1 MSNKAVHYK
10 TQLIDEVF
18 QTEDGRSFNN
28 TAIIEKFKGQSK
40 LSTEKLGAPSLEE
53 VYKQINEGKNLNLSY
68 CYFKDFSLKAY
79 RNLFKIDDGAPVQLI
94 SFQADHSFFESEF
107 GTDFSYAEFGG
118 QSSSFAYTT
127 FNLGKVNFNYTRCA
141 TSLNFNHAEF
151 NVEEL
156 NLKFS
161 EFEEGD
167 IRFSGATFNCSNVM
181 FTNTNFGKGNVN
193 FRQADF
199 GESHVS
205 FHYARFN
212 NGDVSFDKSKFRG
225 DFIDFRKVE
234 FGNGKADFKR
244 VNFGNGNVNFS
255 ESEFKVGKISFKS
268 SLFGSGE
275 KKFENVDFGDNDV
288 YFDGAVFKEGFL
300 CFKNSKFKLLSFT
313 DCNLGGHCDFR
324 VKKGKFLDLSDTVIK
339 DVVDFHAGNSSMD
352 LETLKIEGIKNM
364 GKLFIS
370 WKKNNAFKLIQ
381 SQKRSSFESKA
392 NQFHI
397 LKESFHQNGK
407 FNSEDSA
414 YVAFK
419 RYEMAAER
427 QLGKEAGGAQYIKSE
442 LFYFFKWLVF
452 DKAGLFAT
460 APLRVFVSM
469 IFVLSFFA
477 ILYVVLPLISDS
489 GIVPSVEHTGKLS
502 HIGTAFYHSA
512 ITFFTIGYGDF
523 YPSGH
528 IRWLSAVEGW
538 AGVFLM
544 SYFTVAFVRKIL
556 R

>member
-1 MSNKAVHYK
+1 LPNRTVHYN
-10 TQLIDEVF
+10 TRIIEEVF
-18 QTEDGRSFNN
+18 HTEDGRSFER
-28 TAIIEKFKGQSK
+28 TAVIEKYSGQSK
-40 LSTEKLGAPSLEE
+40 LSTKKLGAPDLNEI
-53 VYKQINEGKNLNLSY
+53 YKQIHKEETLNLSH
-68 CYFKDFSLKAY
+68 CYFKDFSLKTY
-79 RNLFKIDDGAPVQLI
+79 RTLFNIDDGAPVRLT
-94 SFQADHSFFESEF
+94 SFQADHSFFESEY
-107 GTDFSYAEFGG
+107 GTDFSYAEFKGL
-118 QSSSFAYTT
+118 SSSFAYTT
-127 FNLGKVNFNYTRCA
+127 FNLGRVNFNYTKCA
-141 TSLNFNHAEF
+141 TSLNFNHSEF
-151 NVEEL
+151 NLEEL
-156 NLKFS
+156 SLKFS

-167 IRFSGATFNCSNVM
+167 IRFSGAIFNCTDVM

-193 FRQADF
+193 FRQANF

-205 FHYARFN
+205 FQYARFD
-212 NGDVSFDKSKFRG
+212 NGDVSFDKCTFRG
-225 DFIDFRKVE
+225 PFIDFRKVE
-234 FGNGKADFKR
+234 FGNGKTDFKR
-244 VNFGNGNVNFS
+244 VDFGNGNINFS

-268 SLFGSGE
+268 SRFGSGE
-275 KKFENVDFGDNDV
+275 KRFEHVDFGDNDV
-288 YFDGAVFKEGFL
+288 YFDGSVFKEGLL
-300 CFKNSKFKLLSFT
+300 CFKNSTFQLLSLA

-324 VKKGKFLDLSDTVIK
+324 VRKGDFLDLSDSVIK
-339 DVVDFHAGNSSMD
+339 DVVDFHAGTSQMH
-352 LETLKIEGIKNM
+352 LKTLKIEGIKNM

-370 WKKNNAFKLIQ
+370 WKKNNAFELIQ
-381 SQKRSSFESKA
+381 SQKSSSLESKA

-427 QLGKEAGGAQYIKSE
+427 RQGKEAGGFQYVKSE
-442 LFYFFKWLVF
+442 VFYFFRWIVF

-469 IFVLSFFA
+469 VVVLTFFSLLYIILPFFVDAA
-477 ILYVVLPLISDS
+477 IL
-489 GIVPSVEHTGKLS
+489 PSVQHTGHLS
-502 HIGTAFYHSA
+502 HTGTAFYHSA

-523 YPSGH
+523 FPSGH

>member
-1 MSNKAVHYK
+1 MPNRTVHYI
-10 TQLIDEVF
+10 TRIIEEAF
-18 QTEDGRSFNN
+18 NTEDGRSFKR
-28 TAIIEKFKGQSK
+28 TAVIEKYKGQSK
-40 LSTEKLGAPSLEE
+40 LSTNKLGAPDLSE
-53 VYKQINEGKNLNLSY
+53 VYEQINVEENLNLSH
-68 CYFKDFSLKAY
+68 CYFKDFSLKTY
-79 RNLFKIDDGAPVQLI
+79 RKLFKIDDGAPVKLT
-94 SFQADHSFFESEF
+94 SFQADHSFFESEY

-118 QSSSFAYTT
+118 QSSSFAYST
-127 FNLGKVNFNYTRCA
+127 FNLGRVNFNYTKCA
-141 TSLNFNHAEF
+141 TNLNFNHSEF
-151 NVEEL
+151 NLEEL
-156 NLKFS
+156 SMKFA

-167 IRFSGATFNCSNVM
+167 IRFSGAHFNCTDVM

-193 FRQADF
+193 FRQVNF

-205 FHYARFN
+205 FQYARFD
-212 NGDVSFDKSKFRG
+212 NGDVTFDKSKFRG
-225 DFIDFRKVE
+225 DFIDFRKIE
-234 FGNGKADFKR
+234 FRNGKTDFKR
-244 VNFGNGNVNFS
+244 VDFGNGNINFS
-255 ESEFKVGKISFKS
+255 ESEFKVGKISFRS
-268 SLFGSGE
+268 SIFGSGE

-288 YFDGAVFKEGFL
+288 YFDGTVFKEGLL
-300 CFKNSKFKLLSFT
+300 CFKNSTFKLLSLA

-324 VKKGKFLDLSDTVIK
+324 VKKGNFLDLSDAVIK
-339 DVVDFHAGNSSMD
+339 DVVDFHAGNSNMY
-352 LETLKIEGIKNM
+352 LKTLKIEGIKNM

-370 WKKNNAFKLIQ
+370 WKKNDAFHLIQ
-381 SQKRSSFESKA
+381 SQKSSSFESKA

-427 QLGKEAGGAQYIKSE
+427 KLGKESGGLSYISSE
-442 LFYFFKWLVF
+442 IFHFFKWVIF
-452 DKAGLFAT
+452 DRAGLFAT
-460 APLRVFVSM
+460 SPIRVFVSM
-469 IFVLSFFA
+469 LFVLSFFA
-477 ILYVVLPLISDS
+477 VVYIILPYFADANIISS
-489 GIVPSVEHTGKLS
+489 IGESNQLGSIGK
-502 HIGTAFYHSA
+502 GFYHSA

-528 IRWLSAVEGW
+528 IRWLSAIEGW

>member
-1 MSNKAVHYK
+1 MSNKTIHYS
-10 TQLIDEVF
+10 THIIDERF
-18 QTEDGRSFNN
+18 HTEDGRSFEK
-28 TAIIEKFKGQSK
+28 TAIIEKYKGQSK
-40 LSTEKLGAPSLEE
+40 LSTKKLGAPDLSEI
-53 VYKQINEGKNLNLSY
+53 YKQINEGDTLNLSF
-68 CYFKDFSLKAY
+68 CYLKDFSLKTY
-79 RNLFKIDDGAPVQLI
+79 RTLFKVDDGAPVKLT
-94 SFQADHSFFESEF
+94 SFQADHSFFESEY

-127 FNLGKVNFNYTRCA
+127 FNLGRVNFNYTKCA
-141 TSLNFNHAEF
+141 TNLNFNHAEF

-167 IRFSGATFNCSNVM
+167 IRFSGALFNCSNVM

-193 FRQADF
+193 FRQANF

-205 FHYARFN
+205 FQYARFN

-244 VNFGNGNVNFS
+244 VDFGNGNINFS

-268 SLFGSGE
+268 SLFGTGE

-288 YFDGAVFKEGFL
+288 HFDGSVFKEGLL
-300 CFKNSKFKLLSFT
+300 CFKNATFKLLSFA

-324 VKKGKFLDLSDTVIK
+324 VKKGTFMDLSDAVIK
-339 DVVDFHAGNSSMD
+339 DVIDFHAGNSDMY

-370 WKKNNAFKLIQ
+370 WKKNNAFQLIESQ
-381 SQKRSSFESKA
+381 SLSSFESKA

-427 QLGKEAGGAQYIKSE
+427 KLGKELGGINFVKSE
-442 LFYFFKWLVF
+442 FFYFFKWLVF
-452 DKAGLFAT
+452 DRAGLFAT
-460 APLRVFVSM
+460 SPMRVFISM
-469 IFVLSFFA
+469 LFVLSFFA
-477 ILYVVLPLISDS
+477 ILYVILPHFSDANIISSLGDS
-489 GIVPSVEHTGKLS
+489 NKLGS
-502 HIGTAFYHSA
+502 IAKAFYHSA

-528 IRWLSAVEGW
+528 IRWLSAIEGW

>member
-1 MSNKAVHYK
+1 LSNITVHYV
-10 TQLIDEVF
+10 TRIIDEPF
-18 QTEDGRSFNN
+18 QTEDNRLFNK
-28 TAIIEKFKGQSK
+28 TAIIEKYKGQSK
-40 LSTEKLGAPSLEE
+40 LSTKKLGAPELNEI
-53 VYKQINEGKNLNLSY
+53 YKQINNEENLNLSQ
-68 CYFKDFSLKAY
+68 CYFKDFSLKTY
-79 RNLFKIDDGAPVQLI
+79 RKLFQISDGAPVKLT
-94 SFQADHSFFESEF
+94 SFQADHSFFESEY

-127 FNLGKVNFNYTRCA
+127 FNLGRVNFNYTKCA
-141 TSLNFNHAEF
+141 TNLNFNHSEF
-151 NVEEL
+151 NLEEL
-156 NLKFS
+156 SLKFA

-167 IRFSGATFNCSNVM
+167 IRFSGAIFNCTDVM
-181 FTNTNFGKGNVN
+181 FTNTNFGEGNVN

-199 GESHVS
+199 GRSHVS
-205 FHYARFN
+205 FQYARFD
-212 NGDVSFDKSKFRG
+212 NGDVTFDKCKFRG

-244 VNFGNGNVNFS
+244 VDFGDGNINFS
-255 ESEFKVGKISFKS
+255 ESEFKVGKISFRS
-268 SLFGSGE
+268 SLFGNGE
-275 KKFENVDFGDNDV
+275 KKFENVDFGENDV
-288 YFDGAVFKEGFL
+288 YFDGTVFKEGLL
-300 CFKNSKFKLLSFT
+300 CFKNSTFKLLSLA

-324 VKKGKFLDLSDTVIK
+324 VKKGDFLDLSDAVIK
-339 DVVDFHAGNSSMD
+339 DVIDFHAGNSNMN
-352 LETLKIEGIKNM
+352 LKTLKIEGIKNM

-370 WKKNNAFKLIQ
+370 WKKNNAFNLIE
-381 SQKRSSFESKA
+381 SQTQSSFESKA

-427 QLGKEAGGAQYIKSE
+427 KLGKEAGGLHYIQSE
-442 LFYFFKWLVF
+442 FSYLFKWLVF

-460 APLRVFVSM
+460 APLRVFLSM
-469 IFVLSFFA
+469 IVVLTFFSILYAILPFFA
-477 ILYVVLPLISDS
+477 DAA
-489 GIVPSVEHTGKLS
+489 IVPSVQHAHELS
-502 HIGTAFYHSA
+502 QIGVAFYHSA
-512 ITFFTIGYGDF
+512 ITFFTIGYGDY

-528 IRWLSAVEGW
+528 ITWLSAAEGW